1 MRTLLVVMSRSPAL
15 SVLVEQIRSVG
26 HQVVE
31 VDEAAAIDAPP
42 EVALAL
48 LDAPPETANAGGLK
62 SLLCAFGGLPVLLL
76 GSVYIRSQDRLAGPL
91 VAWLNEHSSLQDQC
105 AVVCSRL
112 QQDAPALQ
120 VGDLRLD
127 PTHGTL
133 LYRHRSVSLTPT
145 EFRVL
150 HTMMCQ
156 PGTLIDHGSLE
167 TLSDSQNVDAHLR
180 SIRRK
185 FSGHQM
191 SLRLLGSRS
200 LGYAID
206 ARQFTRFPR
215 NSGLALKYNLLHL
228 L

>member
-1 MRTLLVVMSRSPAL
+1 MVHTLLVVMSRSPAL
-15 SVLVEQIRSVG
+15 SALVEQVRAAG
-26 HQVVE
+26 HRVVE
-31 VDEAAAIDAPP
+31 VNEPVEAPPEVSLGLVDAPP
-42 EVALAL
+42 EMKG
-48 LDAPPETANAGGLK
+48 AGSLK
-62 SLLCAFGGLPVLLL
+62 SLLRAFGGLPILLL
-76 GSVYIRSQDRLAGPL
+76 GSGRIQPQRRLAGPS
-91 VAWLNEHSSLQDQC
+91 VGWLNEHSSLEDQC
-105 AVVCSRL
+105 AAVCSRL
-112 QQDAPALQ
+112 QQDAPELQ

-133 LYRHRSVSLTPT
+133 LYRHQSVPLTPT
-145 EFRVL
+145 EFRIL

-156 PGTLIDHGSLE
+156 PGTVIDHGSLE
-167 TLSDSQNVDAHLR
+167 TLSGSQNVDAHLR

-215 NSGLALKYNLLHL
+215 NAGLALKYNLLHL
-228 L
+228 F